1 MSNVATS
8 LKSFPH
14 CLPKHVTPPQSREVS
29 LEHFSND
36 LHQDVTAL
44 RQRRGCGFPRLWFTH
59 IPAMPHTNTPDVLKV
74 QQADIWLLS
83 NQFDWVPL
91 DRLEPVRAA
100 AHTCW
105 AAQNL
110 MLFDHLLRSQLKH
123 SAQNTGKS
131 GLHANMGTASTNA
144 IGTFAMSNHP

>member
-14 CLPKHVTPPQSREVS
+14 CLPKRNATTIKRDFFGALLQWSPSRCYC
-29 LEHFSND
+29 L
-36 LHQDVTAL
+36 TA
-44 RQRRGCGFPRLWFTH
+44 QKRLWLPQPLVH
-59 IPAMPHTNTPDVLKV
+59 SHPCYATPDVLKV
-74 QQADIWLLS
+74 KQADIWLLS
-83 NQFDWVPL
+83 NQSDWVPL

-131 GLHANMGTASTNA
+131 GVPANMGTASTNA